1 MSEPR
6 YRHFRAQANRE
17 GNREITLQL
26 SPDTSKLLLNGID
39 TSQQVPFQSYSEPG
53 EEVDPEI
60 IEAVSQP
67 RVLTK
72 REIWAFG
79 INTPLDDLCEAEARD
94 RNDDYN
100 DPILQ
105 DLEFEQLLNKYSN

>member
-6 YRHFRAQANRE
+6 YRHFRAQTNRE
-17 GNREITLQL
+17 GRREITLQL
-26 SPDTSKLLLNGID
+26 VQPNPQDTSFKPNGID
-39 TSQQVPFQSYSEPG
+39 TSRQVPFQSYSEPG

-60 IEAVSQP
+60 VEAVSQP

-72 REIWAFG
+72 REIFTFG
-79 INTPLDDLCEAEARD
+79 IHTPLDELCEAEARD
-94 RNDDYN
+94 RNADYN

-105 DLEFEQLLNKYSN
+105 DLEFGQLL